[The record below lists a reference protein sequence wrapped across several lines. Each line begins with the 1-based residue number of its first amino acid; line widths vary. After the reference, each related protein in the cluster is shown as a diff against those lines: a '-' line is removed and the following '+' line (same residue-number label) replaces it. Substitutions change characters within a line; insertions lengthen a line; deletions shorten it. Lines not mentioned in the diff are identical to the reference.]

1 MTLQTNIKL
10 NYNVNRTFFRFLLS
24 AVLMT
29 YSTVMANAQ
38 LGTPPNNEIWYL
50 TKDGGILDDSKYKV
64 GKSFC
69 GHTITGHYSW
79 FNKYIII
86 LSGDVTAISDEAF
99 YDEDDLTAISLPN
112 TVVQIGGAT
121 DGTGVFEDCDNLKSV
136 NVPPSVKYIGR
147 CAFYDC
153 TALESFSCDNV
164 EIIYPEAFYNC
175 ESLKSIN
182 LGTKLKEIR
191 WSDQGNE
198 YGAFEDCD
206 ALEAIAI
213 PASVTH
219 IGQRAFYWCNNLKFV
234 AIGSGVKE
242 IDIDAFYNCN
252 ELKSVAIDGNSVNI
266 GEDAFN
272 DCEKL
277 ESVAFLGDTPP
288 SSFGDDCFD
297 DCSPNLK
304 YYVLEEYYDSYNS
317 KSFLRGKVVAGPP
330 YNEIWYTTN
339 NGETAEHLLGVSR
352 PALNTCMGNHCVQFY
367 NGNLPEFS
375 HSGTCFCD
383 CNNLVSAVLPSSITY
398 IGHSAFCRCSNLI
411 SVSIPSTVTGIGD
424 YAFNRC
430 TNLVSISI
438 PNKVTGIG
446 AYAFEECTSLR
457 NIILPDELNH
467 IGDFAFVYCCLQ
479 SIIIPDMV
487 STISE
492 RAFYLCS
499 ALKDVTI
506 GNSVTSIG
514 EDAFRSCSSL
524 QSVTFKSVPLLKKDV
539 FWSCNNI
546 SSTILDLTDSD
557 KPYIGT
563 SLDNYPDGFT
573 EARYHRT
580 LEQGKWGTI
589 VLPFTPT
596 AGLEGLEFYEL
607 KGMTANDDGSLVFT
621 KVNAL
626 QTGVP
631 YLVKNVSD
639 SKTDFTL
646 TKTRPS
652 ITLTPQNQTAGDIT
666 MKGSFQTVQLNG
678 AENRDLY
685 YLKENEFYH
694 ANGKIN
700 ISPFRAYIEGDANGV
715 KSLMLVV
722 EDGERTAV
730 PGIMDKDGNIDETEA
745 IYDLSGRK
753 LAAPVKGQ
761 INIIRMKSGKTV
773 KRMF

>member
-1 MTLQTNIKL
+1 MKNG
-10 NYNVNRTFFRFLLS
+10 FFRLVLS
-24 AVLMT
+24 AMLTMCCT
-29 YSTVMANAQ
+29 IGASAQ
-38 LGTPPNNEIWYL
+38 LDTPPNDEIWYL
-50 TKDGGILDDSKYKV
+50 TQDGGRLDDDNYDV
-64 GKSFC
+64 GETLC
-69 GHTITGHYSW
+69 GHTIISHDFW
-79 FNKYIII
+79 FGKYIIK
-86 LSGDVTAISDEAF
+86 LSGDVTAINDEAF
-99 YDEDDLTAISLPN
+99 YDEDDLMAISLPN

-153 TALESFSCDNV
+153 TALESFSCDSV

-175 ESLKSIN
+175 ESLKSVN

-234 AIGSGVKE
+234 AIGSGVRE
-242 IDIDAFYNCN
+242 IAEEAFYNCN
-252 ELKSVAIDGNSVNI
+252 ELKCVAIDGNVETI

-277 ESVAFLGDTPP
+277 ESVAFLGNTPP

-339 NGETAEHLLGVSR
+339 NGETAEHLLDVNR

-375 HSGTCFCD
+375 YSGTCFCD

-398 IGHSAFCRCSNLI
+398 IGHSAFCRCSNLV

-446 AYAFEECTSLR
+446 SCAFEECTSLQ
-457 NIILPDELNH
+457 NIILPDELIY
-467 IGDFAFVYCCLQ
+467 IGDFAFVYCYGLQ
-479 SIIIPDMV
+479 SVIIPDMV

-514 EDAFRSCSSL
+514 EDAFNACSSL

-539 FWSCNNI
+539 FWSCYNI

-563 SLDNYPDGFT
+563 SLDNYPAGRFT

-580 LEQGKWGTI
+580 LEPDKWGTI
-589 VLPFTPT
+589 VLPFKPS
-596 AGLEGLEFYEL
+596 AES
-607 KGMTANDDGSLVFT
+607 TANLKFYALSSMTIGGEDGGTLTFT
-621 KVNAL
+621 KVDAPEA
-626 QTGVP
+626 GIP
-631 YLVKNVSD
+631 YLFRNEGESA
-639 SKTDFTL
+639 DFTL
-646 TKTRPS
+646 TAEAPSS
-652 ITLTPQNQTAGDIT
+652 ITLETQEIGTNFK
-666 MKGSFQTVQLNG
+666 MKGSFKADSLNTT
-678 AENRDLY
+678 EKPNDKLY
-685 YLKENEFYH
+685 YLKDNQFYH
-694 ANGKIN
+694 ANGRIN
-700 ISPFRAYIEGDANGV
+700 ISPFRAYIEGNSV
-715 KSLMLVV
+715 STVQSFMLVIS
-722 EDGERTAV
+722 DNGENITAV
-730 PGIMDKDGNIDETEA
+730 PGIVDGNGEIDETEA
-745 IYDLSGRK
+745 IYDLSGHR
-753 LAAPVKGQ
+753 LDAPVEGQ
-761 INIIRMKSGKTV
+761 VNIIRLKSGKTI
-773 KRMF
+773 KKMF